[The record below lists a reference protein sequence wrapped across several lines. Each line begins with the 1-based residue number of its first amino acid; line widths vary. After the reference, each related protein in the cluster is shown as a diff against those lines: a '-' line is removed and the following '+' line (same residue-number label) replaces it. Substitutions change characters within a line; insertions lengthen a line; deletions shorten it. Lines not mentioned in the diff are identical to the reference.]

1 MKAYGDAAILA
12 VKMVNERQAG
22 DPVAAWRAAVREKFS
37 HSASLQAKGCPKGAF
52 LGLCSAGFVRGIAPG
67 EYTNSELN
75 RSYAVNAV
83 AYLRSD
89 ATLASDRPRLWKLAT
104 APNTLR
110 ENSQLDVVLALWDAG
125 LISKLN

>member
-22 DPVAAWRAAVREKFS
+22 DPVAAWRVAVREKFS

-75 RSYAVNAV
+75 RSYAVISV
-83 AYLRSD
+83 ARRGNLAGRMYVECSSIRRS
-89 ATLASDRPRLWKLAT
+89 TTRSMKRFIWKDT
-104 APNTLR
+104 P
-110 ENSQLDVVLALWDAG
+110 LDLCRS
-125 LISKLN
+125 I